1 MKQII
6 VVSLAVGLVTGLIGY
21 NAAASGAADEGH
33 APALS
38 ELPAGYR
45 DWPLITVAHEEGKL
59 NDIRAILGNDIAI
72 KAFREGAT
80 TYPDGTI
87 IGRLAWDYHPLE
99 ESKAAF
105 GAAQSFV
112 AGVPKNG
119 VQFMIKD
126 AKKYASTGGWGYVEF
141 DDGKPS
147 ATAMPEACFA
157 CHSVVK
163 DRDFVFSWYAP

>member
-6 VVSLAVGLVTGLIGY
+6 TVSLAAGLVTGLIGY
-21 NAAASGAADEGH
+21 DATASGEADAAR
-33 APALS
+33 APALTT
-38 ELPAGYR
+38 LPAGYR
-45 DWPLITVAHEEGKL
+45 DWRLITVAHEEGKL
-59 NDIRAILGNDIAI
+59 DDIRAVLGNDIAI
-72 KAFREGAT
+72 TAFREGAA

-105 GAAQSFV
+105 GAPQSFV
-112 AGVPKNG
+112 AGLPKNG
-119 VQFMIKD
+119 VQFMVKD
-126 AKKYASTGGWGYVEF
+126 AKKFASTGGWGYVEF

-157 CHSVVK
+157 CHTVVK
-163 DRDFVFSWYAP
+163 DRDFVFSRYAP